1 MAKDTGI
8 VNIHGKEYMTVAYRV
23 KQLREQHNLDIG
35 ITTDIVS
42 IDDEV
47 VVVKAIL
54 TDKSGFVIATGHA
67 EENRKASMINKT
79 SALENCETSAI
90 GRALAGAGYIGTEF
104 ASADEVAQ
112 AITHQGSGTTV
123 GKGYNTSST
132 KKLTPKQIQFL
143 GGKIKYANRDAGINV
158 DNEEIGII
166 FEEIYGKSILEVTMS
181 EMNQALKLV
190 DEYAEDLKTQEKP
203 YKKETDVDVSDL
215 PY

>member
-8 VNIHGKEYMTVAYRV
+8 VSIHGKEYMTVAYRV
-23 KQLREQHNLDIG
+23 KQLREQHKLDIG

-47 VVVKAIL
+47 VVVKATL
-54 TDKSGFVIATGHA
+54 TDKNGFVIATGHA
-67 EENRKASMINKT
+67 EENRKASTINKT

-112 AITHQGSGTTV
+112 AITHQSNGTTV
-123 GKGYNTSST
+123 GKGYGASSS
-132 KKLTPKQIQFL
+132 KKLTEKQIQFL
-143 GGKIKYANRDAGINV
+143 GGKIKYANRDIGV
-158 DNEEIGII
+158 VVEGEEIGAI
-166 FEEIYGKSILEVTMS
+166 FEEIYGKSILDLTMS

-190 DEYAEDLKTQEKP
+190 DEYAEDLKKQGKP
-203 YKKETDVDVSDL
+203 YKKSTDVDVSDL